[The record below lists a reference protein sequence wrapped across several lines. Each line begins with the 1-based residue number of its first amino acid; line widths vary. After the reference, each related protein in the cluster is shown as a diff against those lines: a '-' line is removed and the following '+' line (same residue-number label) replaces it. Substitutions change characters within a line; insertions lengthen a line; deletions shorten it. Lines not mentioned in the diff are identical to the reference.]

1 MDLMVPDRVFDRISS
16 IDVKA
21 DLLQRG
27 LTCALLDVDN
37 TIRSRAD
44 NRVPADVH
52 AWLDR
57 ARQAGVGLC
66 ILSNNWH
73 QNVPQLAVDLQLPY
87 VYRAVK
93 PLPFG
98 YHEALRIMGS
108 SPEHAVM
115 IGDQVHTD
123 IAGARAVGMQAYLVG
138 PLSGKHP
145 WYAAAIKRLV
155 QPERVIARGRGVASE
170 PESVP
175 AFVQKT
181 RATPTEGP
189 KR

>member
-1 MDLMVPDRVFDRISS
+1 MDLMAPDRIFDRITG
-16 IDVKA
+16 IDVQK
-21 DLLQRG
+21 DLLQCG

-44 NRVPADVH
+44 GRVPADVR

-57 ARQAGVGLC
+57 AKQAGVGLC

-73 QNVPQLAVDLQLPY
+73 QNVPQLAERLQIPY

-98 YHEALRIMGS
+98 YREALRIMGS
-108 SPEHAVM
+108 SVEHAVM

-123 IAGARAVGMQAYLVG
+123 IAGARAIGMRAYLVG
-138 PLSGKHP
+138 PLSGKYP
-145 WYAAAIKRLV
+145 WYAAAIQHLV
-155 QPERVIARGRGVASE
+155 RPERAAARSRGAAPE
-170 PESVP
+170 PESAP
-175 AFVQKT
+175 AFV
-181 RATPTEGP
+181 REAPVTPP
-189 KR
+189 NRR